1 MRSLSFFSGENS
13 EEDIS
18 VCYLVVPPFFSEVG
32 EAGLSLFTQQ
42 GTTRTGPEVRTL
54 CDRKMGPGG
63 PFLALRCW
71 L

>member
-18 VCYLVVPPFFSEVG
+18 VCYLVVPPSFSEVG

-42 GTTRTGPEVRTL
+42 GTARTDPGSGPWVPTL
-54 CDRKMGPGG
+54 GDRKMGPAV
-63 PFLALRCW
+63 PS
-71 L
+71 